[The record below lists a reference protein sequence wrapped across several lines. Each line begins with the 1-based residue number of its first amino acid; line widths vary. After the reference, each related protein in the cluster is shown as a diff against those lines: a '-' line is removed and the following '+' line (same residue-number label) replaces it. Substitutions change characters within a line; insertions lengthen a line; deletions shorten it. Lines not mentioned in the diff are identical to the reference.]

1 MRKRNVTSIDV
12 ARLAGVSQSTISRV
26 FSPGAKVSEKTR
38 EKVLQAAKQLGYKP
52 NAIARGLITH
62 STKMIG
68 FVTGNLA
75 NPFYNYVL
83 DEFTSQ
89 LLKKGYYL
97 LYLKT
102 NRDEISEEDVTHFLE
117 YNVDGI
123 IVTHVDLSISVA
135 SLFKQHHIP
144 SVLFNRYREKD
155 CSDFNIVSCNNYRAG
170 YEIGKYLIKQGHKK
184 MAYIAGVPHS
194 STNEERYAGYVAA
207 LKERDMHI
215 HNMATGNYT
224 YQGGAEAAMGIFKSK
239 KDRPD
244 AIFCANDL
252 MAMGTIDTARD
263 LGLRIPEDVSVI
275 GFDDIDL
282 AKLPTY
288 SLTTWHHPITEMVT
302 KALDVLFDTI
312 NGKADVPVKILVDG
326 KLVERKSVKKLS

>member
-1 MRKRNVTSIDV
+1 MRKRNVTSLDV

-68 FVTGNLA
+68 FVTGNLV

-83 DEFTSQ
+83 DEFTGQ

-102 NRDEISEEDVTHFLE
+102 NHDQISEEDVTHFLE
-117 YNVDGI
+117 YKVDGI
-123 IVTHVDLSISVA
+123 IVTHANLSEPVT
-135 SLFKQHHIP
+135 SLLKQYNVPI
-144 SVLFNRYREKD
+144 VLFNRYTEDD
-155 CSDFNIVSCNNYRAG
+155 CDDFHIVSCNNDRAG
-170 YEIGKYLIKQGHKK
+170 YEIGNYFIGCGHKK

-194 STNEERYAGYVAA
+194 STNKERYAGYLRA
-207 LKERDMHI
+207 LEENDMHI
-215 HNMATGNYT
+215 HQIATGNYT
-224 YQGGAEAAMGIFKSK
+224 YQGGVEAAQEILKSEK
-239 KDRPD
+239 GRPD

-252 MAMGTIDTARD
+252 MAMGAIDAARN
-263 LGLRIPEDVSVI
+263 LGVRVPEDVSVI
-275 GFDDIDL
+275 GFDDSDL
-282 AKLPTY
+282 AKLPPY
-288 SLTTWHHPITEMVT
+288 SLTTWHHPIKEMVT

-312 NGKADVPVKILVDG
+312 NGKADEPVKILVDG
-326 KLVERKSVKKLS
+326 KLVERKSVKKTS